1 MAQLSWSLTAL
12 DSLDAIADYIERDS
26 PLYAATL
33 VQRVFDASRTLA
45 SFPRM
50 GRVVPEFQDETL
62 RELVFQGY
70 RIVYW
75 IDRDEVRVILVLH
88 SARDLRQQLP
98 DEPWSLR

>member
-1 MAQLSWSLTAL
+1 VAQLSWSLTAL

-75 IDRDEVRVILVLH
+75 IDGDEVRVILVLH
-88 SARDLRQQLP
+88 SARDLRQELP

>member
-12 DSLDAIADYIERDS
+12 DSLDGIADYIERDS
-26 PLYAATL
+26 PLYAAIL
-33 VQRVFDASRTLA
+33 IQRVFDASRTLA

-50 GRVVPEFQDETL
+50 GRVVPEYDDDML

-70 RIVYW
+70 RIVYR
-75 IDRDEVRVILVLH
+75 IDNDEIRIILVLH
-88 SARDLRQQLP
+88 SARDLRQHLL

>member
-12 DSLDAIADYIERDS
+12 DSLQAIADYIERDS
-26 PLYAATL
+26 PLFAATL

-45 SFPRM
+45 AFPRM
-50 GRVVPEFQDETL
+50 GRVVPEYEDDTL

-70 RIVYW
+70 RVVYK
-75 IDRDEVRVILVLH
+75 IDDEGVRVILVLH
-88 SARDLRQQLP
+88 SARDLWQRLP

>member
-12 DSLDAIADYIERDS
+12 DSLDAIAAYIERDS

-33 VQRVFDASRTLA
+33 IQRVFEASRALS

-50 GRVVPEFQDETL
+50 GRVVPEFQNETL

-70 RIVYW
+70 RSVYS
-75 IDRDEVRVILVLH
+75 IDGDEVRVILVLH
-88 SARDLRQQLP
+88 SARDLREQLP